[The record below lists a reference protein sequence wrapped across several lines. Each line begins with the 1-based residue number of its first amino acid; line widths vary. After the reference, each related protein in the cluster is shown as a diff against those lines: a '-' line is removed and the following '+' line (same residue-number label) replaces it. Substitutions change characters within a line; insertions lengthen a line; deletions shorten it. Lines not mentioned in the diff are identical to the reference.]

1 MVTINLKSIF
11 NYFINGVGYGV
22 FGFIAYNLIQ
32 NKTVTISPSE
42 MLSIMVCSGLIG
54 LLTLIFDTYNM
65 PTIIELMVHFIGTT
79 IIISFMTFCLN
90 GNLNILKSFDYWVVY
105 LSIYVI
111 IWIVVELRIF
121 LTVNKIN
128 EKVAKRN
135 KKNL

>member
-54 LLTLIFDTYNM
+54 L
-65 PTIIELMVHFIGTT
+65 
-79 IIISFMTFCLN
+79 
-90 GNLNILKSFDYWVVY
+90 
-105 LSIYVI
+105 
-111 IWIVVELRIF
+111 
-121 LTVNKIN
+121 
-128 EKVAKRN
+128 
-135 KKNL
+135 